1 MNWRRQLQRGSPLY
15 STFQPYICSA
25 TRPAIT
31 LNPGGYLSAL
41 HLQRYPPGFRVIAGN
56 SSFDFLPL
64 REHLFVIAHLL
75 TDLFG
80 QVFGDAAFA
89 EVGVPPMLRDG
100 VTHYSGSQIDD
111 LNAPLD
117 RRQAGP
123 EDDLDSSSLLALAIA
138 DDLEIGLLTFADN
151 QQRRLL
157 LGQGGDHISLEPLHR
172 RDENFR
178 AARDYGL

>member
-1 MNWRRQLQRGSPLY
+1 MLQ
-15 STFQPYICSA
+15 
-25 TRPAIT
+25 
-31 LNPGGYLSAL
+31 
-41 HLQRYPPGFRVIAGN
+41 
-56 SSFDFLPL
+56 
-64 REHLFVIAHLL
+64 
-75 TDLFG
+75 
-80 QVFGDAAFA
+80 
-89 EVGVPPMLRDG
+89 DG

-123 EDDLDSSSLLALAIA
+123 EDDLDSSRLLALAIA

-157 LGQGGDHISLEPLHR
+157 LGQGGDDISLEPLHP

-178 AARDYGL
+178 AARD